1 MRRCVLTGRAGR
13 QPAMVDPV
21 VSSKYGKR
29 PLLEVPALQV
39 DSGSRLEISSLQE
52 RPKPDLGMSPAL
64 IYR

>member
-1 MRRCVLTGRAGR
+1 
-13 QPAMVDPV
+13 MVDPV

-39 DSGSRLEISSLQE
+39 DSGTRQEISSLQE
-52 RPKPDLGMSPAL
+52 RPKPQGLGMSPAL

>member
-1 MRRCVLTGRAGR
+1 
-13 QPAMVDPV
+13 MVDPV